1 MNCPEC
7 KWVTHRA
14 AVTTQALS
22 DQIVRKRKCCA
33 CHHTWFT
40 VEVAVPNY
48 SIGWSP
54 VHKGKPVLRAP
65 LTITT
70 SFIEAK
76 DSFVNLTIA
85 REKREQEYI
94 DKLEEEL
101 KPVNN

>member
-7 KWVTHRA
+7 KWATHRA
-14 AVTTQALS
+14 VVVTQALD

-33 CHHTWFT
+33 CPHVWFT
-40 VEVAVPNY
+40 VEVNVPNY
-48 SIGWSP
+48 AIGWSP

-76 DSFVNLTIA
+76 DSRVNLTIA

-94 DKLEEEL
+94 NKLEEEL
-101 KPVNN
+101 KIV

>member
-7 KWVTHRA
+7 KWATHRA
-14 AVTTQALS
+14 VVVTQALD

-33 CHHTWFT
+33 CHHVWFT
-40 VEVAVPNY
+40 VEVNVPNY
-48 SIGWSP
+48 AIGWSP

-76 DSFVNLTIA
+76 DSRVNLTIA

-94 DKLEEEL
+94 NKLEEEL
-101 KPVNN
+101 KIV